1 MWNTFYFVFISL
13 FIFRDIEKFLKGYGY
28 IRNISVKVA
37 TPTSQEYFWHHHG
50 NFTSQCQNSGTFTK
64 SHTLAP
70 SECQNPGNSKVS
82 KSWHLQ
88 SVKILAPP
96 KCQASGTFSPS
107 TFRKDTGLPSLKI
120 VATQRMLSRWSIKE
134 LFEKSHQKSIP
145 RCKMHICICIC
156 WKI

>member
-1 MWNTFYFVFISL
+1 MWNTFDFV

-70 SECQNPGNSKVS
+70 SKCQNPATSKVS
-82 KSWHLQ
+82 ESWHLQ
-88 SVKILAPP
+88 S
-96 KCQASGTFSPS
+96 ASGTFSPS

-120 VATQRMLSRWSIKE
+120 VATQRMLSRWSIKK
-134 LFEKSHQKSIP
+134 LFEKSDQKSIQ
-145 RCKMHICICIC
+145 RCKMHIC
-156 WKI
+156 